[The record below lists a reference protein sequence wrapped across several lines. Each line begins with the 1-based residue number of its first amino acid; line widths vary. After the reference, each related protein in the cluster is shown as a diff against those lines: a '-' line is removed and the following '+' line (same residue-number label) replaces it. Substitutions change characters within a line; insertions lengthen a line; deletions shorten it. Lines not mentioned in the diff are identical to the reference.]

1 MDFDA
6 VYIMSILYLFIY
18 LHAFGMPYCVSMGMD
33 RMDCSPSHEIK
44 IEQFENLADLN
55 AFIRKNGIEGTVVNM
70 TDGHIVKIKT
80 QPVYKTVL
88 EEKRV
93 IDYYRYDVA
102 N

>member
-1 MDFDA
+1 MT
-6 VYIMSILYLFIY
+6 ILYLFIY
-18 LHAFGMPYCVSMGMD
+18 LNVFPITYCTYTGFGTPNCG
-33 RMDCSPSHEIK
+33 SHNEVQ